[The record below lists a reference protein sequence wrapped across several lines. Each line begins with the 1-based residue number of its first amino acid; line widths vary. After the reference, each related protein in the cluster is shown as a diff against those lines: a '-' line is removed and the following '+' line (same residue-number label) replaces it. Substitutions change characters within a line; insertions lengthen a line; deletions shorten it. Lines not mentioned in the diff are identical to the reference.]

1 MANTNNQTDIADP
14 ADRGPSL
21 EGAFL
26 KIIPRM
32 GVPLIGILGDS
43 IAELQSSNTSTARYT
58 SSSGMINWACTL
70 LHGRMAFDPVNN
82 YGVGGER
89 SDEVLARTATAI
101 TAFVAAGVKFCFV
114 SAGTNDVFQK
124 RASALIIADIE
135 AIALL
140 LRESGITPLVNTI
153 MPRTYDAL
161 ATGAERTT
169 ARNQQS
175 FINAELREWA
185 MTTPGI
191 ILIDLVRRVTDPA
204 SAAGEP
210 LGGASNPEGFTFDR
224 LHPAPRLGYVGGKVI
239 AAALD
244 PFLPPRVASYQTLID
259 VYHATENLNGNKL
272 TNGKLTGTT
281 GTDSTGASG
290 DFATSWT
297 ASRYTGSTATI
308 VGSKVTETDADGGAS
323 TEWQRCVVAASGGT
337 GRDSVRLRQTVS
349 AASAK
354 YAIGEIVKMR
364 MRVKIVAATGLLG
377 ATPELVQQ
385 NASINTAV
393 STGLAFYSV
402 SSVNYLWPALAWEG
416 VVETPPMTILSDV
429 VNLQCDLQV
438 HVDAASAAVTV
449 DFADVELIPA

>member
-1 MANTNNQTDIADP
+1 MANTNTKTDIADP

-43 IAELQSSNTSTARYT
+43 IAELQSVNTSTGRYM
-58 SSSGMINWACTL
+58 SSSGMVNWACAL
-70 LHGRMAFDPVNN
+70 LHGRMAFNPALN
-82 YGVGGER
+82 YGVGGEA
-89 SDEVLARTATAI
+89 SNEVLARTATAI
-101 TAFVAAGVKFCFV
+101 TAFVTAGVKFCFV
-114 SAGTNDVFQK
+114 SAGTNDVFEK
-124 RASALIIADIE
+124 RASALTIADIK
-135 AIALL
+135 AIAIL
-140 LRESGITPLVNTI
+140 LRDAGITPLVNTI

-161 ATGAERTT
+161 ATGGERTT

-175 FINAELREWA
+175 YINAELRKWA
-185 MTTPGI
+185 LTTPGI
-191 ILIDLVRRVTDPA
+191 ILIDLVRRITDPA

-210 LGGASNPEGFTFDR
+210 LGGAANPEGFTYDR

-244 PFLPPRVASYQTLID
+244 PFIPPRIASYQTLID

-281 GTDSTGASG
+281 GTDGTGASG

-297 ASRYTGSTATI
+297 ASRYAGSTATI

-354 YAIGEIVKMR
+354 YATGDIVKMR
-364 MRVKIVAATGLLG
+364 MRVKIVAADGLLG

-402 SSVNYLWPALAWEG
+402 SSVNYLWPELAWEG
-416 VVETPPMTILSDV
+416 VIETPPMTILSDV
-429 VNLQCDLQV
+429 VNLQCDLQI
-438 HVDAASAAVTV
+438 HVDAASATVTV
-449 DFADVELIPA
+449 DFADAELIPA